1 MDTLALPIESGAT
14 GVRLAACSVLVNLA
28 FALGAAAAAGGAAA
42 ADADALPLQALSVC
56 AHALSVGAMLSEPA
70 EEESFYRVLVALQA
84 LLGIGPSMREMA
96 REMDLHLTLK
106 ALPLP
111 PAAAQKVTSCHAHL
125 LTTLG

>member
-70 EEESFYRVLVALQA
+70 EEESFYRVLVALQV
-84 LLGIGPSMREMA
+84 
-96 REMDLHLTLK
+96 LTLSIPNPNPNPIPHQTPK
-106 ALPLP
+106 YPYP
-111 PAAAQKVTSCHAHL
+111 
-125 LTTLG
+125 